1 MVRFVHFSALQSTSH
16 LLQHRR
22 PLQSQPLQGT
32 GWNQDLASNYSGCN
46 SRLSLSF
53 CQYWEWLEDSAMNWL
68 LCKLSCSFK
77 RCLVLNMLS
86 TSIAKNNGKCKK
98 LRNTIIHV
106 GDLICKCYFRATF
119 CYLFCFRRQSLI
131 CRVLLVLEVTKIK
144 TIGKTTQFFP
154 QTFSCSKTIY
164 NLVA

>member
-1 MVRFVHFSALQSTSH
+1 
-16 LLQHRR
+16 
-22 PLQSQPLQGT
+22 
-32 GWNQDLASNYSGCN
+32 
-46 SRLSLSF
+46 
-53 CQYWEWLEDSAMNWL
+53 MNWL
-68 LCKLSCSFK
+68 LCKLSCSLK